1 MSEMKSLF
9 SQLRASRIAAMNE
22 GTEDT
27 NKDNLLNEGTETKE
41 TETPVVEETTT
52 AEETPVTETPAA
64 EEESVNEEVSA
75 VFCSACGALVSGYMN
90 ESELDECP
98 CCGSEELVEKVVKVV
113 RDGEVVKKKVRTG
126 AKPRLSAAQKAAL
139 AKARKKAH
147 TAGANKKRAKSM
159 KKGAKAG
166 LHEED
171 EIECSECGYT
181 GEYDDFSLDNDG
193 NLICPDCGAV
203 IHVNESAGTTDEGK
217 TEETTT
223 PTTDTVNE
231 NEADTAKA
239 DMKALLES
247 VNAPKF
253 VHDALDEGKEA
264 FVTGY
269 LNLKMKK

>member
-1 MSEMKSLF
+1 MNEMSSLF
-9 SQLRASRIAAMNE
+9 AQLRTSRVSSVNE
-22 GTEDT
+22 GVEDKDKDKALTEGAEGEGATTPAIDTKVPEKKEDT
-27 NKDNLLNEGTETKE
+27 TS
-41 TETPVVEETTT
+41 ETTT
-52 AEETPVTETPAA
+52 NEENVD
-64 EEESVNEEVSA
+64 EEVSA
-75 VFCSACGALVSGYMN
+75 VFCSECGALVSGYMN

-113 RDGEVVKKKVRTG
+113 RDGKVVKKKVRTG

-147 TAGANKKRAKSM
+147 TASANKQRAKSM

-171 EIECSECGYT
+171 EIECTECGYT
-181 GEYDDFSLDNDG
+181 GEYDDFSIDKDG

-203 IHVNESAGTTDEGK
+203 ITVNESSGTTDEGNKSK
-217 TEETTT
+217 TEEGKVDEGAV
-223 PTTDTVNE
+223 DTSK
-231 NEADTAKA
+231 D

-253 VHDALDEGKEA
+253 VYDALDEGKEA

>member
-1 MSEMKSLF
+1 MGEMSSLF
-9 SQLRASRIAAMNE
+9 AQLRSSRASINE
-22 GTEDT
+22 SVKDEKKEDT
-27 NKDNLLNEGTETKE
+27 LTEGVE
-41 TETPVVEETTT
+41 TEKVDEGKVD
-52 AEETPVTETPAA
+52 ETPATEPEKVDESGEGEEKP
-64 EEESVNEEVSA
+64 EEEVNEEISA
-75 VFCSACGALVSGYMN
+75 VFCAECGALISGHMN

-113 RDGEVVKKKVRTG
+113 RDGKVVKKKVRTG

-147 TAGANKKRAKSM
+147 TGAANKQRAKSM

-181 GEYDDFSLDNDG
+181 GEYDDFALDADG
-193 NLICPDCGAV
+193 NLTCPDCGA
-203 IHVNESAGTTDEGK
+203 IINVNESTGK
-217 TEETTT
+217 TAEEDVK
-223 PTTDTVNE
+223 TDKPVE
-231 NEADTAKA
+231 ESADTTKE

-253 VHDALDEGKEA
+253 IYDALEEGKDA

-269 LNLKMKK
+269 LNLKMKSK